1 MKFEINQNLIIG
13 MVHCLPLVNTKD
25 YKNNNDEILKR
36 AIEDAVTLEKAGVG
50 AIMVENMG
58 DNPLKETL
66 DHEQAIQLAVITKAI
81 KDVVKI
87 PVGIDAAFNDYK
99 TSLAIAKAV
108 GGAFVRI
115 PVYVD
120 TVVYHGGILYPKA
133 IEAVKYRREIQAE
146 DVLIIADIQVKYT
159 YMLNSEITIETSAK
173 MAASSGADAVIVT
186 GLSSGNE
193 TPIEIVERVK
203 NVVKIPVLVGSGI
216 DEKNIKKQFSIANGA
231 IVGSSLKEDKKIEN
245 PISFELT
252 KRLVDSLK

>member
-115 PVYVD
+115 PVYVG
-120 TVVYHGGILYPKA
+120 YCSLPWWYLISKSSRSYK
-133 IEAVKYRREIQAE
+133 IQKKKFK
-146 DVLIIADIQVKYT
+146 Q
-159 YMLNSEITIETSAK
+159 K
-173 MAASSGADAVIVT
+173 M
-186 GLSSGNE
+186 
-193 TPIEIVERVK
+193 
-203 NVVKIPVLVGSGI
+203 
-216 DEKNIKKQFSIANGA
+216 F
-231 IVGSSLKEDKKIEN
+231 
-245 PISFELT
+245 
-252 KRLVDSLK
+252 